1 MTEDI
6 IKTHRS
12 VIRRDIE
19 ELQKQLNR
27 IEDKIDA
34 LSNKLDNHID
44 FIDETYKT
52 LKTPLQL
59 ARKWFTMR

>member
-12 VIRRDIE
+12 VIRRDID

-34 LSNKLDNHID
+34 LSNKFDNHID

>member
-12 VIRRDIE
+12 VIRRDID

-34 LSNKLDNHID
+34 LSNKLDNHIN

>member
-1 MTEDI
+1 MTDKL
-6 IKTHRS
+6 KTLRS
-12 VIRRDIE
+12 VIRRDID
-19 ELQKQLNR
+19 ELQEQLDR
-27 IEDKIDA
+27 VEKKIDA

>member
-12 VIRRDIE
+12 VIRRDID

>member
-1 MTEDI
+1 MSKLMREKEFPYLDI
-6 IKTHRS
+6 KERTGWT
-12 VIRRDIE
+12 DY
-19 ELQKQLNR
+19 
-27 IEDKIDA
+27 
-34 LSNKLDNHID
+34 ID

>member
-12 VIRRDIE
+12 VIRRDID

-44 FIDETYKT
+44 FIDETYNT

>member
-1 MTEDI
+1 MSDKL
-6 IKTHRS
+6 KTLRS
-12 VIRRDIE
+12 VIRRDK
-19 ELQKQLNR
+19 LQEQMDR
-27 IEDKIDA
+27 IEKKIDA
-34 LSNKLDNHID
+34 LSSKLDNHID